1 MSKKTRILEIL
12 NKRRIEIQNNIEKF
26 EIEMARYQSR
36 MNSLRDNHDQYS
48 MELAAIDIQLSDLTS
63 DKNFDIKLHIVHG
76 EHQTNSSKLM
86 IEINLE
92 NHPPIFKL
100 ISDFDLVTYSRKT
113 KTDQLIFKSRLK
125 EIALEWLS
133 KHDSISSL
141 FSERNQKLENALEN
155 YINDDSFE
163 RKIRRGAIFFPIVPQ
178 D

>member
-12 NKRRIEIQNNIEKF
+12 NKRRIEIKSNIEKF

-76 EHQTNSSKLM
+76 EHQTNLSKLM

-113 KTDQLIFKSRLK
+113 TTDQLIFKSRLK
-125 EIALEWLS
+125 ELAEEWLS
-133 KHDSISSL
+133 RQDSISEL
-141 FSERNQKLENALEN
+141 FTETNKKLENALEN
-155 YINDDSFE
+155 YLYDESFD
-163 RKIRRGAIFFPIVPQ
+163 RKIRRGSMLFPFIHQ